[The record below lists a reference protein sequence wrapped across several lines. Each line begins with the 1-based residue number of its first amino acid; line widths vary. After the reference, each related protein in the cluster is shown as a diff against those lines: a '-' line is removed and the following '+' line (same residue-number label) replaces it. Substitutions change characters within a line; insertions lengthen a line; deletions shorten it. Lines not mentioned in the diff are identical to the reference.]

1 MISDTQSR
9 PGTCESEELDTR
21 DLIKGIWEQKLSI
34 LIFVA
39 VVMAGVFAV
48 LMVITPRYS
57 SQVQILLEDRETS
70 FTRPDRALP
79 RNGYRTD
86 AAAVANQIQVL
97 RGKDLALDI
106 VKKFKLD
113 ERAEF
118 NPSKDSFLIDM
129 AVLLGLMED
138 PTKMSVYERVLKVY
152 YKRLSV
158 KQMGTSRVIGI
169 EFSSQDAEL
178 AARIANQIAD
188 FYIQGQRRAKTDT
201 NFEASRWLKSQIESL
216 RVKVASSEAAVET
229 YRSRHGLIGGRPNT
243 TLNAQQLT
251 ELSTQLIRAK
261 AARSEARAR
270 ARLIRNM
277 LSREGGVNAAADVLR
292 SPLIQRLR
300 EQQVRLRRQIAEISA
315 SLLPSHPRMAQLR
328 ADLRNLNRQIDNE
341 AKKVVKGLENEAS
354 VSAAREAELK
364 RALDQLK
371 KLASVNNKAE
381 VQMRALEREAKAN
394 RDLLESFLK
403 KYREASAREK
413 LDSQPANARIISRA
427 TVSSIPSYPLK
438 GPILGLALLAA
449 LMMGA
454 VIASIRVTGRR
465 TDAGTQMA
473 AHTASEP
480 AFMSRDRRDV
490 RNTPAMPGQYRPG
503 QQPPG
508 AEGES
513 AGQKTQAAPV
523 SNVAKDYANLPVLA
537 RLPADASL
545 SRSREFHEQQIYNLF
560 QMAFHRSI
568 MGRSK
573 LVVVTSVRGGEAETK
588 TAFDLARIMN
598 ANRLKTVLVEAD
610 IRNPE
615 LERHLDLANHPGLAD
630 FLAGSSTF
638 SQSIL
643 RNSGDGMDV
652 MPAGQSPSDPAQLL
666 TPQRLGSVLTALDR
680 IYDVM
685 IVKTPPPGLFPET
698 GWLAQKSC
706 MTLLCMKS
714 GAEGDIAAS
723 SLAYL
728 ASEGVDPSHMGIIL
742 TGLGEQQYNPQFNP
756 DLQAQVNPQARPYPQ
771 RGGERP
777 GPASPGRYPR
787 AA

>member
-1 MISDTQSR
+1 MISDTPSR
-9 PGTCESEELDTR
+9 PETYASDELDTR

-34 LIFVA
+34 LTFVA

-79 RNGYRTD
+79 RNSYQSD

-97 RGKDLALDI
+97 RGKDLALEI

-216 RVKVASSEAAVET
+216 RIKVASSEAAVET
-229 YRSRHGLIGGRPNT
+229 YRERHGLIGGRPNT

-354 VSAAREAELK
+354 VSAAREAALK

-371 KLASVNNKAE
+371 RLASVNNKAE
-381 VQMRALEREAKAN
+381 VKMRALEREAKAN

-465 TDAGTQMA
+465 NDAAQMA
-473 AHTASEP
+473 APAESESP
-480 AFMSRDRRDV
+480 FMSRGWHDELD
-490 RNTPAMPGQYRPG
+490 NTSIPGHYRPG
-503 QQPPG
+503 QLPP
-508 AEGES
+508 EPERET
-513 AGQKTQAAPV
+513 AGQNTRAAA
-523 SNVAKDYANLPVLA
+523 VADVEKNYANLPVLA
-537 RLPADASL
+537 RLPADADPP
-545 SRSREFHEQQIYNLF
+545 RARAFHEQQIYNLF

-568 MGRSK
+568 MGRSR

-598 ANRLKTVLVEAD
+598 ASHLKTVLVEAD

-615 LERHLDLANHPGLAD
+615 LERHLGLAHHPGLAD
-630 FLAGSSTF
+630 FLAGSSTIT
-638 SQSIL
+638 QSIL
-643 RNSGDGMDV
+643 KNSGDGMDI
-652 MPAGQSPSDPAQLL
+652 MPAGQSRSDPAQLL

-680 IYDVM
+680 IYEVM
-685 IVKTPPPGLFPET
+685 IVKTPPPGSFPET

-714 GAEGDIAAS
+714 GAKSDIAAR

-728 ASEGVDPSHMGIIL
+728 ASEGVDPSHMGIVL
-742 TGLGEQQYNPQFNP
+742 TGLSEQQYNPQFNP
-756 DLQAQVNPQARPYPQ
+756 DLQAQVNPQARPYPL